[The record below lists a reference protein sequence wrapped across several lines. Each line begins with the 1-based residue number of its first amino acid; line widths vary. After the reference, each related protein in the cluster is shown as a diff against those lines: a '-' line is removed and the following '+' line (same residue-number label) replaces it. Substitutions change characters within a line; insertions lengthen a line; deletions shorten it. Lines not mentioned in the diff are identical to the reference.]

1 MKPAQFREEIKTEN
15 RKIKKKKRS
24 NVICY
29 SVVFA
34 FFRMHFYDL
43 GRRLG
48 YIPYAICPLV
58 FKLKIWEG
66 IPSISRGKTR
76 NLIFVAG
83 LNENCFEKTFR
94 IETMLITICYSK
106 GTMAPRVNYDS
117 FYYYI
122 PSEFPRI
129 SNILFCQEPK
139 PDANNLLS
147 ITEAPLLLF
156 NVISIIFECFH
167 SNQTPPLNFTLLFI

>member
-15 RKIKKKKRS
+15 RKIKKKKKVECHLLFSGFCVFPNAFLWPRS
-24 NVICY
+24 K
-29 SVVFA
+29 A
-34 FFRMHFYDL
+34 
-43 GRRLG
+43 RLHS
-48 YIPYAICPLV
+48 IWPLV